1 MPKSRNRKNH
11 KKKVEAWKNR
21 NQQRVNAAN
30 KEIMKM
36 SIKSVYILFGV
47 HERNHMTK
55 NIWPKNNKCIS
66 RDTNP
71 DVLLGRKPKNKMDIN

>member
-30 KEIMKM
+30 KEIMKIQENLM
-36 SIKSVYILFGV
+36 KEWKEKQVEENAKKEIKSQM
-47 HERNHMTK
+47 EA
-55 NIWPKNNKCIS
+55 NIQ
-66 RDTNP
+66 NP
-71 DVLLGRKPKNKMDIN
+71 EIK